1 MKILVLS
8 DSHGREMNMYDAVYR
23 EKPDLIIHC
32 GDGEGCENELKEF
45 AECPVEIV
53 KGNNDFGSSLPEFRV
68 ITVEGHT
75 IYATHGHRF
84 RPGRLEYEL
93 AHAAKQ
99 KGAELALFGHIH
111 VPVLREVDGV
121 MVANPGS
128 ISLPRQA
135 GHNPT
140 YLVLDV
146 EAGRSIRYTQ
156 FEMDD

>member
-23 EKPDLIIHC
+23 EKPDMIIHC
-32 GDGEGCENELKEF
+32 GDGEGCEDELKDF

-53 KGNNDFGSSLPEFRV
+53 KGNNDFGSNLPDFRV

-75 IYATHGHRF
+75 IFVAHGHRF
-84 RPGRLEYEL
+84 HSMRLEYEL
-93 AHAAKQ
+93 AQTAKQ

-128 ISLPRQA
+128 ISLPRQT

-146 EAGRSIRYTQ
+146 KANQPIHYTQ
-156 FEMDD
+156 YEMDD